1 MRVLSVVHCHQCGR
15 YIEYAPSDVRERRFM
30 THYQIT
36 CPPPCR
42 SILRLP
48 QAMIPSAENPAVV
61 SYSEAA
67 DVSVSVSESVSTRT
81 SEATTSSSL
90 SPADLD
96 AERIRKAVEAK
107 NAVQEHGGI
116 AAAARALGVVPQT
129 IKNRLEFL
137 PAEVAVQGV
146 GAEEVPPA

>member
-1 MRVLSVVHCHQCGR
+1 
-15 YIEYAPSDVRERRFM
+15 M

-36 CPPPCR
+36 CPDPCR
-42 SILRLP
+42 TIIRLP
-48 QAMIPSAENPAVV
+48 IALQPSPATTAEP
-61 SYSEAA
+61 E
-67 DVSVSVSESVSTRT
+67 SVSVSESISTRT
-81 SEATTSSSL
+81 SEAATSSSL

-96 AERIRKAVEAK
+96 AERVRKAVEAK